1 MDNRISRRGFVAGT
15 AALGSAALLPGVG
28 SAQQKTV
35 LRYGNAGA
43 PSTLSNQFNAKLSDA
58 VSKKTNGAVSF
69 EIFAG
74 SLGGEQK
81 LLDSMALGSLDMY
94 NGAYTGTREFDIL
107 YSPYFFRDGAHAGRV
122 MKGPIGEKA
131 SAVLQR
137 RYKARLLGAGRL
149 GTYNLML
156 KQPVKSL
163 SELRG
168 RKIRSA
174 QIEGCIEGLKFFGAI
189 PTPIPFNEIYL
200 ALQQGIVDG
209 VLTALNPGVAGKF
222 YEVCKYVVTND
233 FGIALDKEVI
243 SEAAWNRLS
252 AAQRQALQTSFDE
265 LEAPD
270 YYEVGLKL
278 KDSDVDTWRKAQ
290 GADSIL
296 TLPGTTL
303 AAEVEP
309 LNKRLADE
317 VFGAG
322 SWDIIK
328 AA

>member
-1 MDNRISRRGFVAGT
+1 MNTKITRRGFVAGT
-15 AALGSAALLPGVG
+15 AALGGAALLPGPV
-28 SAQQKTV
+28 SAQQKIV

-43 PSTLSNQFNAKLSDA
+43 PNTLSNQFNGKLSEA

-81 LLDSMALGSLDMY
+81 LLDSMALGSLDLY
-94 NGAYTGTREFDIL
+94 NGAYTGTREFDVL

-122 MKGPIGEKA
+122 MKGPIGQKA
-131 SAVLQR
+131 SAVLQS

-156 KQPVKSL
+156 KQPIKSL
-163 SELRG
+163 ADLKG
-168 RKIRSA
+168 RKIRAA

-222 YEVCKYVVTND
+222 FEVCKYVVTND

-243 SEAAWNRLS
+243 SIAAWNRLS
-252 AAQRQALQTSFDE
+252 PAQQQALQSSFDE
-265 LEAPD
+265 LEVPD
-270 YYEVGLKL
+270 YYEIGVKL

-290 GADSIL
+290 GADSII
-296 TLPGTTL
+296 TLPGAGL
-303 AAEVEP
+303 AAELEP

-317 VFGAG
+317 IFGAG
-322 SWDIIK
+322 SWDTIK
-328 AA
+328 KA